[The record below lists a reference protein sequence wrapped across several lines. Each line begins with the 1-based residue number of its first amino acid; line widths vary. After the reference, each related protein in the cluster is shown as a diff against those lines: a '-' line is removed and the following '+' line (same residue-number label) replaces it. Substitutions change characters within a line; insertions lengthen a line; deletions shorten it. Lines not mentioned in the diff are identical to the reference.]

1 MEKEK
6 VLEIESQEVF
16 GDIAVRI
23 KYVNIE
29 KFEKNESKKGN
40 CHTQYKDDELN
51 FEIIK
56 FKDGINRERYRLNLE
71 SVSVDEECFV
81 DITNLKISVYSKKV
95 FEEIKKMIDL
105 INEKYGIPKRWEP
118 QLKENFFIIERVR
131 TEVSFKW
138 VVTDLIY
145 KNDHWIDFYAINSGN
160 CFKTYEEAEKVVLK
174 LEDLE
179 KNFWAK
185 VRAGEIGGEN
195 ENRD

>member
-1 MEKEK
+1 MEKEN

-29 KFEKNESKKGN
+29 RFEKNGSKKENG
-40 CHTQYKDDELN
+40 CTRYKDDELN

-71 SVSVDEECFV
+71 SVSVDEEYFV

-105 INEKYGIPKRWEP
+105 INEKYGIPKRWRAQAGNLFYYITSDGYIESDYDDFSD
-118 QLKENFFIIERVR
+118 EN
-131 TEVSFKW
+131 
-138 VVTDLIY
+138 TDIY
-145 KNDHWIDFYAINSGN
+145 NLGN
-160 CFKTYEEAEKVVLK
+160 YFQTKEEAKKVKEELDK
-174 LEDLE
+174 
-179 KNFWAK
+179 FWEK
-185 VRAGEIGGEN
+185 VRAGEIGGDE
-195 ENRD
+195 